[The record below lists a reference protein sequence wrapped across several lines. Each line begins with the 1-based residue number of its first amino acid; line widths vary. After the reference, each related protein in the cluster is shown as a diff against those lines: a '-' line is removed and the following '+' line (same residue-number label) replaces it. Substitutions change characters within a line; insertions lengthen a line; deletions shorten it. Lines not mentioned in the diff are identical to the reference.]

1 MKGSPQPKFL
11 PVSRKELKGLGIT
24 QPDIIII
31 SGDAYV
37 DHPSFAAALLG
48 RVLWDA
54 GFSVAVIPQP
64 DWKDSGSF
72 TALGPP
78 RLFFAVSGG
87 SVDSMV
93 SAFTPALKRRSKDS
107 YSPGGRLMRPDR
119 AVLVYS
125 DCIHR
130 VYPEIPIVI
139 GGIEASLRR
148 FAHYD
153 YWSDSVRQSVL
164 ADAPADILVYG
175 MGETQLKTIAE
186 RAAEGEQV
194 RMMREIPGTVWKLPP
209 REYRDINLPDALE
222 IPGFNVVRDDKEG
235 FCTAHALIAENQN
248 PFTGKMLVQPHPKT
262 VIVQNPPARPL
273 TTREMDEIYELPYQR
288 KAHPVYTDPVPGL
301 EPVRFSITSHRGCYG
316 NCNFCALSMHQ
327 GTIIQS
333 RSRESIL
340 REVTLLSRMKGFS
353 GVISDI
359 GGPSANMYGDSCPN
373 WERGDLCLDQAC
385 ISCRSHH
392 FGLNEYLS
400 LLDEAEKIP
409 GVKRVFI
416 SSGLRYDLVPPD
428 LDVISRISRHVSGH
442 LKIAP
447 EHVSREVTRY
457 MNKPDGAC
465 FQDFLERFR
474 ESQRKNPSRQYILP
488 YLMSGHPGCRMED
501 MVLLAEFLRDNKI
514 YPEQVQDFTPTPMT
528 ASTCMYHTGY
538 DPRTGRSVYVPRGR
552 EKKIQRAML
561 RWREPENYEM
571 VREALHQVKRSDLIG
586 DDARCLI
593 SSNRG
598 VSGRQKRRAR

>member
-1 MKGSPQPKFL
+1 MTGYQQLKFL
-11 PVSRKELKGLGIT
+11 PVTLRELKDLGIS

-54 GFSVAVIPQP
+54 GYSVAVIPQP
-64 DWKDSGSF
+64 DWKDPGSF
-72 TALGPP
+72 TVLGPP
-78 RLFFAVSGG
+78 RHFFAVSGG

-125 DCIHR
+125 DCVHR
-130 VYPEIPIVI
+130 AYPEVPMVI

-153 YWSDSVRQSVL
+153 YWSDGVRQSVL

-175 MGETQLKTIAE
+175 MGETQLKTIAG
-186 RAAEGEQV
+186 RAAQGEHI
-194 RMMREIPGTVWKLPP
+194 RMMRDIPGTVWKLPP
-209 REYRDINLPDALE
+209 REYRDTHLPGSVE
-222 IPGFNVVRDDKEG
+222 IPGFNAVKDEREE
-235 FCTAHALIAENQN
+235 FCNAHTLIAANQN
-248 PFTGKMLVQPHPKT
+248 PFKGRTLVQPHPKT
-262 VIVQNPPARPL
+262 VIVQNPPAMPL
-273 TTREMDEIYELPYQR
+273 TTHEMDRIYELPYQR
-288 KAHPVYTDPVPGL
+288 AAHPVYSEPVPGL
-301 EPVRFSITSHRGCYG
+301 EPVRFSIISHRGCYG

-327 GTIIQS
+327 GTVIQS

-373 WERGDLCLDQAC
+373 WEKGEICPDRAC
-385 ISCRSHH
+385 ISCSSHH
-392 FGLNEYLS
+392 SGLNAYLS
-400 LLDEAEKIP
+400 LLDEAEQIP
-409 GVKRVFI
+409 GVRKVFI
-416 SSGLRYDLVPPD
+416 SSGIRYDLVPPD
-428 LDVISRISRHVSGH
+428 LDIITRISRHVSGH

-447 EHVSREVTRY
+447 EHVSTEVTGY
-457 MNKPDGAC
+457 MNKPDGAY

-474 ESQRKNPSRQYILP
+474 ESQKRNPSRQYVLP
-488 YLMSGHPGCRMED
+488 YLMSGHPGCRIED

-528 ASTCMYHTGY
+528 VSTCMYHTGY
-538 DPRTGRSVYVPRGR
+538 DPRTGRSVYVSRGR

-571 VREALHQVKRSDLIG
+571 VREALLQAGRPDLIG
-586 DDARCLI
+586 DGARCLI
-593 SSNRG
+593 SSKTGR
-598 VSGRQKRRAR
+598 SGRQMKRA